1 MITAFI
7 AAAAMLVVDDKPM
20 TCPVMSGN
28 PAKAG
33 GPAVEWQGIKFT
45 MCCGG
50 CDASFSKDPAKYLK
64 TAAEKGTVV
73 GASLFDPVTGMRVN
87 EPKITSDYKGVRYA
101 FANDTDK
108 AEFAKDPAK
117 YTKMPEKV
125 VMTCPVS
132 GEAVSSYG
140 AAGGYVDYKGVRYFA
155 CCMDCML
162 SLHKD
167 IATLSK
173 KFESKAVKPMAMASK
188 GDKSHGH
195 GG

>member
-1 MITAFI
+1 MFTALI
-7 AAAAMLVVDDKPM
+7 AATAMLAMDDKPL
-20 TCPVMSGN
+20 TCAVMSGN

-50 CDASFSKDPAKYLK
+50 CDASFSKEPVKYLK
-64 TAAEKGTVV
+64 AAAEKGTVV
-73 GASLFDPVTGMRVN
+73 GVSLFDPVSGMRVN

-101 FANDTDK
+101 FADDADK
-108 AEFAKDPAK
+108 ASFTKEPAK
-117 YTKMPEKV
+117 FTKMPEKV

-132 GEAVSSYG
+132 GEAVPSYG
-140 AAGGYVDYKGVRYFA
+140 AAGGYVDYKGIRYFA
-155 CCMDCML
+155 CCSDCMK
-162 SLHKD
+162 SMTKD

-173 KFESKAVKPMAMASK
+173 KVEGKAVAPMAMASK